1 MLAGRAGGGC
11 VALARG
17 AIHAQAALRVPLPG
31 TIPQAISDAPDGDH
45 DDSNGNDVKGE
56 QEHGNPE

>member
-1 MLAGRAGGGC
+1 